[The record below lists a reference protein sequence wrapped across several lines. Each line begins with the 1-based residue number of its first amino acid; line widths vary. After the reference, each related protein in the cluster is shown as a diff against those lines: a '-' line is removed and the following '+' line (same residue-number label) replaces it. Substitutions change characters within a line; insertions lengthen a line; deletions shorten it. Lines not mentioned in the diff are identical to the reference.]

1 MVYWVY
7 LLKDE
12 RGNFTT
18 CLSSYLKRAFSLIEC
33 KGTIVYLRPFAAP
46 MDAVAHKHLLDDLSY
61 DSLHRLVVRYKTQTE
76 VLLKK

>member
-18 CLSSYLKRAFSLIEC
+18 FLSSYLKRAISLIEC
-33 KGTIVYLRPFAAP
+33 KEKIVYIRPFTVP

-61 DSLHRLVVRYKTQTE
+61 DSLHRLVVRYKKQTE
-76 VLLKK
+76 ILLKK